1 VSNQNVN
8 EQALNDYDE
17 FSMFA
22 DNASEVGL
30 PYDAPPVV
38 QRASVDVSGGLKLSA
53 LVWGTAEPQLV
64 LLHGGAQNSHTWDT
78 VALALGIPLVAID
91 LPGHGHSDWRPG
103 GDYLPDKMADDV
115 AIAVRQLAPNAAA
128 VVGMSLGGLTA
139 ICLAADHPE
148 LVPRLGIVDVT
159 PGTDHA
165 KAEPIIAFVSGPEHF
180 ADFDEIL
187 ARTIE
192 HNPTRTESSLR
203 RGVLHNAKGLPDG
216 RWTWRY
222 DPMRSWKIG
231 ADGDKLDV
239 PGPERPPRAEGAA
252 PDFAPLWSKVDVI
265 KAPITLYRGSLS
277 GVVGDEDVVELLRR
291 KPDATVMVVD
301 GAGHSIQGDRPVELA
316 ALLRDLL
323 AS

>member
-1 VSNQNVN
+1 VSNQNIN
-8 EQALNDYDE
+8 EYDE

-38 QRASVDVSGGLKLSA
+38 RRASIDVSGGLKLSA

-139 ICLAADHPE
+139 ICLTADHPE

-222 DPMRSWKIG
+222 DPMRSWKVA
-231 ADGDKLDV
+231 ADGEKLDV
-239 PGPERPPRAEGAA
+239 PKG
-252 PDFAPLWSKVDVI
+252 PDFAPLWSKVDAI
-265 KAPITLYRGSLS
+265 KAPVTLYRGGLS
-277 GVVGDEDVVELLRR
+277 GVVGDEDVDELLRR
-291 KPDATVMVVD
+291 RPDAHVVVVD